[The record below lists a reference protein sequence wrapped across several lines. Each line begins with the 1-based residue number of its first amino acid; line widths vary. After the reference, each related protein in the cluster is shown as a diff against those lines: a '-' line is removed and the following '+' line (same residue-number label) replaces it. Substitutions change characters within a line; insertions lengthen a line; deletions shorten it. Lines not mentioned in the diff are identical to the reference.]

1 MTFYI
6 LLNFENIISWLRYLI
21 TKNILPNNYLE
32 NSCFQVWF
40 MSENV
45 SLSRCE
51 ALYRAG
57 YDSLGN
63 GLRGSL
69 ADPARLAE
77 RLAEVALLRLTKHL
91 FQLSEAGRLAAV
103 PTDLVAELAAR
114 RAPAATLADAGN
126 VSSHVFITQNFR
138 EAHVILVAS
147 HVLL

>member
-1 MTFYI
+1 
-6 LLNFENIISWLRYLI
+6 
-21 TKNILPNNYLE
+21 
-32 NSCFQVWF
+32 

-63 GLRGSL
+63 GLRGTL

-126 VSSHVFITQNFR
+126 VSSQSTHFR
-138 EAHVILVAS
+138 KAHVILVTPPS
-147 HVLL
+147 YYYLLVGNCQ